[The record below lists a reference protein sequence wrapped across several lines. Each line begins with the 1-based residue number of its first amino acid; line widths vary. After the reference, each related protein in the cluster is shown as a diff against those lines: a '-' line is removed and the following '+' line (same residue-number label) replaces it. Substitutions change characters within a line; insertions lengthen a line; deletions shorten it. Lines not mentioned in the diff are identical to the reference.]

1 MLLCIKTASEKRT
14 VALNVRDDIA
24 AKLEN
29 LPEDRMKELEQL
41 ISEWLDPK
49 EALLESMREMQ
60 EYAKKQGLTEEKL
73 ENLSQKEGTSR
84 IEC

>member
-1 MLLCIKTASEKRT
+1 MRT

-24 AKLEN
+24 AKIEN
-29 LPEDRMKELEQL
+29 LPEDKMKELEQR

-73 ENLSQKEGTSR
+73 EQLLKDDK
-84 IEC
+84 

>member
-1 MLLCIKTASEKRT
+1 MCIKTASKMRT

-29 LPEDRMKELEQL
+29 LPEDKRKELEQL

-73 ENLSQKEGTSR
+73 EQLLKDDK
-84 IEC
+84 

>member
-1 MLLCIKTASEKRT
+1 LSIKTASKMRT

-24 AKLEN
+24 AKIEN
-29 LPEDRMKELEQL
+29 LPEDKMKELEQR

-73 ENLSQKEGTSR
+73 EQLLKDDK
-84 IEC
+84 

>member
-1 MLLCIKTASEKRT
+1 MRT

-29 LPEDRMKELEQL
+29 LPEDKRKELEQL

-73 ENLSQKEGTSR
+73 EQLLKDDK
-84 IEC
+84 

>member
-1 MLLCIKTASEKRT
+1 MLLCIKTASKMRT

-29 LPEDRMKELEQL
+29 LPEDKRKELEQL

-73 ENLSQKEGTSR
+73 EQLLKDDK
-84 IEC
+84 